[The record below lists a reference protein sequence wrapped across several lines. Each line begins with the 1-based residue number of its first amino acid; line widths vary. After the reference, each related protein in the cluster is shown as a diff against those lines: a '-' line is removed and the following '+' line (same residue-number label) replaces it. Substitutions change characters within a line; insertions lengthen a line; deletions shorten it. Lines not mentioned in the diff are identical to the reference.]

1 MLSQTSSHY
10 QVFPETNLHIVQT
23 GNPTGPLVVLL
34 HGLGGSTETF
44 VPILPY
50 LDPETNRIVSVDLE
64 GFGKTGLS
72 SPDIK
77 LSIPRYVDELESLV
91 ELLQKPADGD
101 DAPVAADPTL
111 NSTQQRVLI
120 IGHSLGSII
129 AMHYAAKHPEKT
141 CGLAL
146 LGPGRSI
153 AHIPVARERMLSLA
167 TKARVEG
174 ISAVADV
181 AAISNFPAQSEP
193 AVPGGLRDSVR
204 QAVATCNAEAYAK
217 TCEAVASL
225 DHLDPDYDLINVPTL
240 LLAGSGDVISP
251 PNRSVALRELI
262 GDNSWVTVLENVGHQ
277 MILQDLD
284 GSAKAIRYL
293 LEKVNA

>member
-1 MLSQTSSHY
+1 MFSPISSY
-10 QVFPETNLHIVQT
+10 YEIFPEANIHIT
-23 GNPTGPLVVLL
+23 KSGNPTGPLVVLL

-50 LDPETNRIVSVDLE
+50 LEPETNQIVSVDLE

-72 SPDIK
+72 SPDVK
-77 LSIPRYVDELESLV
+77 LSIPRYVDQLESLMA
-91 ELLQKPADGD
+91 LLQKPAEEE
-101 DAPVAADPTL
+101 DASAAAAEATQ

-129 AMHYAAKHPEKT
+129 AMHYAAKHPENT
-141 CGLAL
+141 RGLAL

-153 AHIPVARERMLSLA
+153 AHISAARERMLSLA

-181 AAISNFPAQSEP
+181 AAISNFPAESGRAIP
-193 AVPGGLRDSVR
+193 DGLRESVR
-204 QAVATCNAEAYAK
+204 QAVATCSAEAYAK
-217 TCEAVASL
+217 TCEAVAGL
-225 DHLDPDYDLINVPTL
+225 DHLDPDYGLINVPTL

-251 PNRSVALRELI
+251 PDRSMGLKELI
-262 GDNSWVTVLENVGHQ
+262 GDNAWVTVLEDVGHQ
-277 MILQDLD
+277 MIFQDLE
-284 GSAKAIRYL
+284 GSVKAIRSL
-293 LEKVNA
+293 LEKVN